1 MARVLFILQYTIT
14 ELTFLF
20 LLINAYCN
28 IITPNLKIRWRYKSL
43 KIFYS
48 LYMYYTLSLFW
59 LFWILQTSNS
69 SLFFFSLFSSTE
81 FQSFTEL
88 IVENVL
94 LNIIKEVNRGELS
107 LIAPVYTIAKPPL

>member
-14 ELTFLF
+14 ELAFLF

-28 IITPNLKIRWRYKSL
+28 IITPNLKIRWRYKSKDIL
-43 KIFYS
+43 FFIHV
-48 LYMYYTLSLFW
+48 LYIII
-59 LFWILQTSNS
+59 ILVVLDSTDIKFFP
-69 SLFFFSLFSSTE
+69 LFFSLFSSTE